1 MNRMSTEEKPE
12 NELKPS
18 DLIQDEVNFG
28 ALSTKETI
36 NLISHY
42 ISNVVMKFFQSNEGM
57 YSYEQ
62 GLENP

>member
-1 MNRMSTEEKPE
+1 MSTEDGLMLEP
-12 NELKPS
+12 KPS
-18 DLIQDEVNFG
+18 DLIQDEVDFG
-28 ALSTKETI
+28 VLSKKDTVE
-36 NLISHY
+36 LISHY